1 MQEPPEAH
9 QEQRQDEQG
18 DDQGSEDLL
27 PGGAHRLIVAA
38 SPVINSRPMAEGN
51 RKTIRFGLY
60 EVDPPSGE
68 LRKNGAKV
76 RLQEQ
81 PFQVLLA
88 LLERP
93 GEVVTREDLRLRL
106 WPADTF
112 VDFDHSLNTAI
123 NKLRDALGDTA
134 ANPRFIETL
143 ARRGYRF
150 IAPVQ
155 SDSGE
160 VATPAVAQ
168 PASTEPQIHAD
179 ALPRPHRGLVRVLFL
194 LLQVMYVVFYI
205 EALARPERVQQ
216 IAALTLGAGT
226 AVLTVVVITAVIG
239 IPMRLYLLTA
249 VVFDYRLLG
258 EKFRRLFPLLFVI
271 DVIWALSPLL
281 IAHQIGLGLA
291 LAACA
296 ALLYVPFSQ
305 RTLIRMGYP
314 LPLPPDQRAGKSGAP
329 LEG

>member
-1 MQEPPEAH
+1 
-9 QEQRQDEQG
+9 
-18 DDQGSEDLL
+18 
-27 PGGAHRLIVAA
+27 
-38 SPVINSRPMAEGN
+38 MAEVTQ
-51 RKTIRFGLY
+51 RRSFRFGLY
-60 EVDPPSGE
+60 EADLASGE

-81 PFQVLLA
+81 PFQVLVA

-93 GEVVTREDLRLRL
+93 NGVVTREELRQRL

-123 NKLRDALGDTA
+123 NKLREALGDTA

-155 SDSGE
+155 AEAAGGAPPAPAAAVSALAN
-160 VATPAVAQ
+160 VALSAPAVEEARD
-168 PASTEPQIHAD
+168 E
-179 ALPRPHRGLVRVLFL
+179 LPRPHRGLVRVLFL
-194 LLQVMYVVFYI
+194 LLQVMYLIFYI
-205 EALARPERVQQ
+205 VALAQPEMVYQ
-216 IAALTLGAGT
+216 IATLNFHAGMP
-226 AVLTVVVITAVIG
+226 VLVVVVVSAVVG

-249 VVFDYRLLG
+249 VAFDYRLLG
-258 EKFRRLFPLLFVI
+258 EKFRRLFPLTLVI

-281 IAHQIGLGLA
+281 IAYEIGLGLA

-296 ALLYVPFSQ
+296 ALLYVPFAE
-305 RTLIRMGYP
+305 RTLVRMGY
-314 LPLPPDQRAGKSGAP
+314 QQT
-329 LEG
+329 

>member
-1 MQEPPEAH
+1 M
-9 QEQRQDEQG
+9 
-18 DDQGSEDLL
+18 SENTRN
-27 PGGAHRLIVAA
+27 P
-38 SPVINSRPMAEGN
+38 
-51 RKTIRFGLY
+51 IRFGLY
-60 EVDPPSGE
+60 EVDEASGE

-93 GEVVTREDLRLRL
+93 GEVVTREYLRQRL

-134 ANPRFIETL
+134 GNPRFIETL

-155 SDSGE
+155 VDAAAPVPVLPG
-160 VATPAVAQ
+160 PAAAAP
-168 PASTEPQIHAD
+168 PAAAGD
-179 ALPRPHRGLVRVLFL
+179 LPRPHRGLIRVLFL
-194 LLQVMYVVFYI
+194 LLQVMYLVFYVI
-205 EALARPERVQQ
+205 ALAQPDLVWQ
-216 IAALTLGAGT
+216 IAALNMGAGT
-226 AVLTVVVITAVIG
+226 PVLVVVVISAVIG

-249 VVFDYRLLG
+249 VAFDYRLLG
-258 EKFRRLFPLLFVI
+258 EKFRRLFPLVFAI
-271 DVIWALSPLL
+271 DLLWALSPLL
-281 IAHQIGLGLA
+281 IAYEIGLGLA

-296 ALLYVPFSQ
+296 ALLYAPFSQ
-305 RTLIRMGYP
+305 RTLIRMAY
-314 LPLPPDQRAGKSGAP
+314 RY
-329 LEG
+329 E

>member
-1 MQEPPEAH
+1 MQQPPEAH

-18 DDQGSEDLL
+18 DEQRSQDLL
-27 PGGAHRLIVAA
+27 PSRAHRLIVAA
-38 SPVINSRPMAEGN
+38 RPVIHSPPVAESN
-51 RKTIRFGLY
+51 RRSIRFGLY
-60 EVDPPSGE
+60 EVDAASGE

-93 GEVVTREDLRLRL
+93 GEVVTREDLRQRL

-123 NKLRDALGDTA
+123 NKLREALGDTA
-134 ANPRFIETL
+134 GNPRFIETL

-155 SDSGE
+155 SEAAGPVAGAAPAMQPE
-160 VATPAVAQ
+160 VTPVSA
-168 PASTEPQIHAD
+168 AD
-179 ALPRPHRGLVRVLFL
+179 TLPRPHRGLVRVLFIL
-194 LLQVMYVVFYI
+194 IQVMYLVFYI
-205 EALARPERVQQ
+205 VALAQPDMVRE
-216 IAALTLGAGT
+216 IAALTFGVGMPLLVA
-226 AVLTVVVITAVIG
+226 VVVTGVIG

-249 VVFDYRLLG
+249 AAFDYRLLG
-258 EKFRRLFPLLFVI
+258 EKFRRLFPLVFVI
-271 DVIWALSPLL
+271 DVLWGLSPLL
-281 IAHQIGLGLA
+281 IAYEIGWGLA

-296 ALLYVPFSQ
+296 ALLYLPFSQ
-305 RTLIRMGYP
+305 RTLIRMAYP
-314 LPLPPDQRAGKSGAP
+314 PGSRHSAFGS
-329 LEG
+329 